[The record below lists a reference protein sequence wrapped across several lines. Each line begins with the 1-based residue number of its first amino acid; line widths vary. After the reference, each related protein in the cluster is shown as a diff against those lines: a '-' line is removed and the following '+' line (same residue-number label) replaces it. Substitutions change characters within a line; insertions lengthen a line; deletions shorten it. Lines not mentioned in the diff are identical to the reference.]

1 MTVCM
6 TVLTPLWVRSSA
18 ARAPRRRHVALLA
31 AAALAACSDAAR
43 DPSDASE
50 TAREAGLGDGSASVT
65 PHDAAT
71 TPSDS
76 STVRDADTPTDASTP
91 LPSPDATTPDAAAP
105 GTPTIRPTACA
116 GKPLPPRALGKSP
129 PFAVGPE
136 SAGLP
141 PYWPTAGWRKEDPE
155 KLGFDA
161 AKLAAAVA
169 FTAPNASTQAVLVVR
184 HGYVAAEV
192 YSRGFSASMQHE
204 SYSMAKSFSSGL
216 VGIALAEGKLGSTN
230 DKICDAYPMQ
240 WSCTAA
246 ADPRSRITLEHALN
260 LSTGLDWREDWRS
273 SATGRND
280 ALSLNLLDVVLAK
293 QSVTEPGAKK
303 RYSTG
308 DPALLSGAL
317 QKATGMT
324 ALQYAKQKIFDVIGT
339 PGIRW
344 NADLAGRTTTYAGL
358 QASAAEY
365 AKYGYLYLQ
374 RGAWD
379 GKQVIPA
386 EWVER
391 TTQAKHPC
399 EDWNQYL
406 WHVNPPVRLGKQDP
420 SCDSLYCPPVSFA
433 DLPHDAFFAEGV
445 YGQFMFVVPS
455 ADMVVVR
462 LAADTGGLEH
472 WEEFARGFFAA
483 LLDALR

>member
-1 MTVCM
+1 MSF
-6 TVLTPLWVRSSA
+6 LAPLRVRQA
-18 ARAPRRRHVALLA
+18 AAHRPRRRKLALLLA
-31 AAALAACSDAAR
+31 TALSACSDAAS
-43 DPSDASE
+43 DASDASE
-50 TAREAGLGDGSASVT
+50 TPNGPSLGEAGANGATS
-65 PHDAAT
+65 DAAT
-71 TPSDS
+71 VGALDGGAASQDAGNS
-76 STVRDADTPTDASTP
+76 ADTSTP
-91 LPSPDATTPDAAAP
+91 QPGSDAAVTDT
-105 GTPTIRPTACA
+105 GTPTTSTPRPTACA

-161 AKLAAAVA
+161 TKLAAALA
-169 FTAPNASTQAVLVVR
+169 FTAPNAKTQAVFVVR
-184 HGYVAAEV
+184 HGYVAAET
-192 YSRGFSASMQHE
+192 YSGGFSASMQHE

-216 VGIALAEGKLGSTN
+216 VGIALAEGKLGSLD
-230 DKICDAYPMQ
+230 DKVCSAYPMQ
-240 WSCTAA
+240 WSC
-246 ADPRSRITLEHALN
+246 ADTTDRRSRITLDHALN

-273 SATGRND
+273 TASGRND
-280 ALSLNLLDVVLAK
+280 ALSLNLLDTVLAK
-293 QSVTEPGAKK
+293 QGVTEPGSEK

-308 DPALLSGAL
+308 DPALLSGML

-344 NADLAGRTTTYAGL
+344 NADFAGRTTTYAGL

-374 RGAWD
+374 RGSWD

-386 EWVER
+386 EWVDR
-391 TTQAKHPC
+391 TTQAKNPC

-420 SCDSLYCPPVSFA
+420 SCPSLYCPPESFA

-455 ADMVVVR
+455 ADLVVVR

-472 WEEFARGFFAA
+472 WEEIGRGFFGAV
-483 LLDALR
+483 LDALR